1 LGRGEEVNEERFS
14 IITYM
19 HDRKTDGAAV
29 GLSMESGKAR
39 KPRLKLEDVELADT
53 GTETGHSGGGERNE
67 RAEAQAQS
75 DHIFTQW
82 VEDIRS
88 ELVSM
93 KGRTEAEKQLYNE
106 TLNRAILGYEE
117 DRGKLLAII
126 HDLVSKRRLSDVPP
140 RTSGY
145 TTLPEAIFAEI
156 IGLNVLELVLKHK
169 EGLEEIQVVGRQ
181 IFEVRSGMAMPS
193 PYMLPSV
200 RELERI
206 QQNLVLFN
214 NDTLNPRKRW
224 AEVVL
229 RDGSRVT
236 MTGFG
241 FTAEPTLTIR
251 FYTVKRFDLASLA
264 AAELATMDS
273 KMEKLLLC
281 LIRSY
286 FNMVVIGPTN
296 SGKTNLIKAIIAEM
310 DDNERI
316 ITIESRFELNLKRDF
331 PHKNIVE
338 YEIDEEDPRH
348 SGQQAFKLALRQSPK
363 RICHAE
369 IRDDDANL
377 YVRACTRGHEGS
389 ITSVHV
395 SELEDVPDAITDM
408 CMLDGRG
415 MNPLRLTK
423 RITEFVTQIGIEMK
437 VVHGKRK
444 IVRIVEYRYENEEV
458 CVTNLAVY
466 DKSTDDWTFP
476 GKLSHHASR
485 KIVKVDQEGHA
496 LLMKLGFIEKEG
508 E

>member
-1 LGRGEEVNEERFS
+1 MNVNRFSIVTYMHERRGEE
-14 IITYM
+14 
-19 HDRKTDGAAV
+19 AAV
-29 GLSMESGKAR
+29 GNGAHEDLSFRS
-39 KPRLKLEDVELADT
+39 T
-53 GTETGHSGGGERNE
+53 HTEEQTHGDAVFN
-67 RAEAQAQS
+67 
-75 DHIFTQW
+75 QW
-82 VEDIRS
+82 VQDIRS
-88 ELVSM
+88 ELVTVR
-93 KGRTEAEKQLYNE
+93 GRNEEEKQLYNE

-117 DRGKLLAII
+117 DRSKLLALI
-126 HDLVSKRRLSDVPP
+126 HDLVAKRRLSDVPP
-140 RTSGY
+140 RASSY
-145 TTLPEAIFAEI
+145 ETLPEAIFAEI
-156 IGLNVLELVLKHK
+156 IGLNILELVLKHK
-169 EGLEEIQVVGRQ
+169 EGLEEIQVVGKQ
-181 IFEVRSGMAMPS
+181 IFEVRSGVAVPS
-193 PYMLPSV
+193 PYMLPTV
-200 RELERI
+200 KDLERI

-229 RDGSRVT
+229 LDGSRVT

-251 FYTVKRFDLASLA
+251 FYTIKRFDLVSLA
-264 AAELATMDS
+264 GPELATLDERMKD
-273 KMEKLLLC
+273 LLFC

-331 PHKNIVE
+331 PSKNIVE
-338 YEIDEEDPRH
+338 YEIDEEDSRH
-348 SGQQAFKLALRQSPK
+348 SGLQAFKLALRQSPK

-369 IRDDDANL
+369 IRDEDANL

-395 SELEDVPDAITDM
+395 NELEDVPEAITDM

-415 MNPLRLTK
+415 MNPTRLTK
-423 RITEFVTQIGIEMK
+423 RITEYVTQIGLQMA

-444 IVRIVEYRYENEEV
+444 IVRIGEYRFENGEV
-458 CVTNLAVY
+458 HVTNLALY
-466 DKSTDDWTFP
+466 DNFTERWTFP
-476 GKLSHHASR
+476 GKLSQRASQ
-485 KIVKVDQEGHA
+485 KIVKHDPESLTV
-496 LLMKLGFIEKEG
+496 LTKLDFIKKEG

>member
-1 LGRGEEVNEERFS
+1 MSGKRFS
-14 IITYM
+14 MITYM
-19 HDRKTDGAAV
+19 HERRTEEAV
-29 GLSMESGKAR
+29 GGWSRYPTLHAAGANDPGDSMVERTTEMRGNESSQDQAGAS
-39 KPRLKLEDVELADT
+39 E
-53 GTETGHSGGGERNE
+53 
-67 RAEAQAQS
+67 EAFFQ
-75 DHIFTQW
+75 QW
-82 VEDIRS
+82 VQEIRS
-88 ELVSM
+88 ELVAL
-93 KGRTEAEKQLYNE
+93 KGRSETEKQLYNE

-126 HDLVSKRRLSDVPP
+126 HDLVSKRRLSDIPP

-156 IGLNVLELVLKHK
+156 IGLNVLELVLKQK
-169 EGLEEIQVVGRQ
+169 EGLEEIQVVGRR
-181 IFEVRSGMAMPS
+181 IFEVRGGMATPS
-193 PYMLPSV
+193 SYELPSV

-214 NDTLNPRKRW
+214 HDTLNPRKRW

-229 RDGSRVT
+229 QDGSRVT

-264 AAELATMDS
+264 SPDLATMDS
-273 KMEKLLLC
+273 HMEVLLRC
-281 LIRSY
+281 FIHTY

-296 SGKTNLIKAIIAEM
+296 SGKTNLMKALIAEM
-310 DDNERI
+310 NDNERI

-348 SGQQAFKLALRQSPK
+348 SGLQAFKLALRQSPK

-369 IRDDDANL
+369 IRDEDANL

-389 ITSVHV
+389 LTTVHV

-415 MNPLRLTK
+415 MDSKRLTK
-423 RITEFVTQIGIEMK
+423 RITEFVTHIGIEMQ

-444 IVRIVEYRYENEEV
+444 IVRIVEYRYENECV
-458 CVTNLAVY
+458 FVTNLALY
-466 DKSTDDWTFP
+466 DNSTDKWTFP
-476 GKLSHHASR
+476 GKLSLHASR
-485 KIVKVDQEGHA
+485 KIRKTDRVQHS
-496 LLMKLGFIEKEG
+496 LLMEHGLIENEGKEG
-508 E
+508 GFEP